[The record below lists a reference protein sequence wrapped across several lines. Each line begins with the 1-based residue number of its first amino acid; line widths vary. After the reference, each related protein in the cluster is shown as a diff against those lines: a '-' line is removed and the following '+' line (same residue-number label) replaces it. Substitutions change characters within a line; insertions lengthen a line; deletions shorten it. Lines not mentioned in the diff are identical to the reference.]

1 MEGNPGKTHLINF
14 SLRKVISE
22 ISIAMYGQPL
32 KVPSPVKF
40 LGVIIGNH
48 SSMKLRME
56 HVERARL
63 VDRMN
68 ITVKNVCETKRGL
81 WLYSSNHT
89 KQVTKTQTSS
99 NSKSLSTYARRIVDS
114 TCLYNDELRLRHNIV
129 SVGQR
134 IFTLAKKKFRRW

>member
-1 MEGNPGKTHLINF
+1 MEENPRKTHLINF
-14 SLRKVISE
+14 SLRTVISE

-68 ITVKNVCETKRGL
+68 ITRRNSTSATILIRLHKMFARQNVGYGCTALTTLNKSQRHRL
-81 WLYSSNHT
+81 
-89 KQVTKTQTSS
+89 QVIQ
-99 NSKSLSTYARRIVDS
+99 NR
-114 TCLYNDELRLRHNIV
+114 CLRMQEE
-129 SVGQR
+129 
-134 IFTLAKKKFRRW
+134 

>member
-1 MEGNPGKTHLINF
+1 MEENPGKTHLINF

-40 LGVIIGNH
+40 LGVIIGNR

-68 ITVKNVCETKRGL
+68 IT
-81 WLYSSNHT
+81 
-89 KQVTKTQTSS
+89 
-99 NSKSLSTYARRIVDS
+99 
-114 TCLYNDELRLRHNIV
+114 
-129 SVGQR
+129 
-134 IFTLAKKKFRRW
+134 